1 MNKYSISIILMCLFG
16 VSWAQTTFTVSNTN
30 DSGAG
35 SLRQAILDAEA
46 SPGAD
51 IIDMTGITG
60 TITLA
65 SGLPNISQGLTINGN
80 GSANTIVDGNS
91 LYRPFFIGGALQS
104 STEVPVIAIDG
115 LTIQNGYSEGESPT
129 GNAGGGAGMG
139 GGMFVNNGN
148 VTMTNVL
155 FSGNSVLGGT
165 GGNDRFGGGGDGG
178 DGPFE
183 NSGGVAAALPP
194 GSFVGGT
201 GGYGAGGGGGIGTF
215 NFGGADGGIGGYGA
229 GGGGAG
235 GGNLNGLGNG
245 GAAGAF
251 GGTGGNAISLA
262 HAGGGGGA
270 GLGGAMY
277 VRNGT
282 VVLENISFQNN
293 TATGGAGGN
302 AHPEPSGG
310 NGQGRGGAVFND
322 AGTITMTFFSFSGN
336 TTSTASPDT
345 HGTISFITDVAITA
359 DPVDQLNINEGMD
372 DAAFSVTTTGT
383 VETYQWQVD
392 DGNGFVNI
400 TDDAN
405 YSGSASATLDI
416 TCVSRAFNNYQYR
429 VQIGGTLNDV
439 TSQAASLTVTNVPDL
454 MATIASTDLVVQ
466 CDGESL
472 TFTSSNQNV
481 NTTPAYQWLVN
492 GVAISGETSDTFT
505 GALNEGDEVSLE
517 LTEPS
522 SCFPRP
528 AAISNVLTVQRIKVD
543 TVVIANTLTGRTDVG
558 SLPYH
563 LAQTVNLPCNDIIT
577 VMDLRQLPQGSIISM
592 DQALFT
598 QSPVHIIGNGS
609 DETIIRATT
618 DVSTAMLGRFH
629 KLEGFKLENTSGANL
644 NAIDVFADS
653 LVMFDVIVT
662 GFDASSRQVLEFDNV
677 DVDNNPADYYVSLDS
692 VQLLGGRHIELDID
706 GNQGVNDVTG
716 TIKIVNSVFKNA
728 LYHNVEMDFSEADFL
743 EVLIQGNLFQDN
755 DLSTLQAFFNGSV
768 AGGTFTIEQNSVINQ
783 LREALSF
790 EAEQGNDIDV
800 IVRNNTFS
808 ETGVRGFA
816 GFPGDYP
823 VLSIQEVDAQIINN
837 TMVGV
842 QDVLSISTSNQIVF
856 ANNLV
861 LDEVNGVNIFDN
873 ATPDY
878 TGSGNN
884 IGIDIGDNNDL
895 TSTTLQVI
903 QSLTLSDPGGN
914 GLLVYEPVDC
924 GPAADFGNET
934 LAPLVDQIGRVR
946 FDPDIGAIESQVDVV
961 EQEVAVMI
969 DPFPFP
975 GAVTFTP
982 DVSPDPNPPVITYT
996 YQWTVNDVNTSTD
1009 EVFNATNLVAGD
1021 EIQLE
1026 VTSNVSL
1033 CRRPNPF
1040 VSEVVSI
1047 REAFSLQS
1055 TTISEDLM
1063 VGGVVTPIIPD
1074 GSLSAGATFSLV
1086 VGTGDT
1092 DNASFT
1098 VSGTDL
1104 VLASGLDFESAP
1116 SLSIRLSVSNG
1127 GQMFEQ
1133 AIALT
1138 ITDVNDAPVF
1148 TSMPAT
1154 LLQRDDVFQY
1164 DIVTSDDEGTD
1175 VAVQAISI
1183 PDWLTF
1189 NQNSAP
1195 DEDIIAST
1203 VRTGIP
1209 NGAKDLVV
1217 DASGNIYIADFGADN
1232 IKKIDPA
1239 GNETLIA
1246 DQSTPVYVSAPYAMD
1261 MAPDGTIYVADISR
1275 DAILKIENDVIS
1287 VFVSG
1292 LPSVADVVAQSNTVL
1307 YVTAEFSKVYRIEN
1321 GVPTLFAGTG
1331 TRTKV
1336 DGPFGVGTIANPN
1349 SIDVDLQGRVWLQD
1363 GGDIRVISP
1372 DGAIETID
1380 PVISFEAGTLN
1391 AITPPFS
1398 FDAGTYTGYQSDS
1411 DIEVD
1416 AFGNV
1421 HISRGGVITSLPG
1434 GSTTAGNELT
1444 GNVFFGN
1451 QTVDGNKNDALFG
1464 RIDGMFFASDGSLYT
1479 IGSSTNSSS
1488 ADHVIRKVTIPPPTF
1503 SLNGTAATVGEFPV
1517 TLRASDGTTTTDQ
1530 DFTIEV
1536 LGPLRFEAD
1545 PVTAATE
1552 GAQYIYNPSAVQSQG
1567 TPFTY
1572 GFTLPDWLNTS
1583 VPVTATSFLNI
1594 SSGVPGFAPFSGED
1608 ATVTDEAVYT
1618 IGGNTIGRLKF
1629 DGSMVTPIDF
1639 SSLNPEPSVVGP
1651 FITSNTE
1658 GELYFAFKIEDPNA
1672 GEQDKLYKVDPNA
1685 DPIVF
1690 TDLGTFNGIKD
1701 IDIHENG
1708 VVILEQ
1714 RFDNNSL
1721 VGDISIVDDAG
1732 VVTSVIS
1739 GSDAEAINVG
1749 LDGKI
1754 YFLGGS
1760 NFQHDDHSEFI
1771 AELELNGTITTR
1783 TIFTDERVYSVQ
1795 DLVVDAF
1802 GNAYILYE
1810 SLDEMANIFDSYG
1823 YLENSSVI
1831 EPLFTASDDV
1841 NTFEL
1846 SGFTRFGST
1855 NDIFYTAN
1863 DNAAGVSDLF
1873 AYADNAIIFGTPGST
1888 DAGPNNVTITLDD
1901 QNEIVTQAF
1910 TINIPF
1916 VNEPPT
1922 GINISGNSINE
1933 NNPTSTSLLT
1943 FTTTDPNSAF
1953 DVFTY
1958 ELVSGNGD
1966 DDNGEFTISNDG
1978 LQANQSYDF
1987 EANPGSK
1994 SIRLR
1999 STDLGGE
2006 SVEETFTITIND
2018 VNETPTAIA
2027 LSGNMEV
2034 AENLPAGTV
2043 IGTLTTSDQ
2052 DAGDTH
2058 SYSLSGIGSDLFQVV
2073 GDQLQT
2079 ATALDFE
2086 MAASYTLTITT
2097 EDAGTATFNDNFTIT
2112 VIDDTPTDILLSNSS
2127 VDEGL
2132 LPGAVVGTLS
2142 SVDSDP
2148 QNTFTYAF
2156 VTGANFNAL
2165 FEIDGNVLKTKA
2177 LFNASQF
2184 TSATIRVKTTDA
2196 IGESFE
2202 KDLTITINDV
2212 DNSPPQLL
2220 LAPSGGTQGQMY
2232 LYTPGV
2238 YDFDRDMV
2246 TVTST
2251 RPSWL
2256 SQLDVVPSVE
2266 EFLAENGADN
2276 LEIDDND
2283 NVYVTIQNAN
2293 GTATNILKYDDDTEM
2308 TSTLLSSEATAITF
2322 VDVDNNGVVYFS
2334 DNNFNGQSWKVRKID
2349 NGTVTDVYSSP
2360 GDILAG
2366 GYHSDGKL
2374 VLVETQGDGTRD
2386 IIKIDPNGA
2395 NRAVLKEDVGF
2406 VGIFNIGEDDNI
2418 HYANTNTMMSIDID
2432 GVSQTSLQPALSTN
2446 SQNTPYLYYITDFV
2460 QYSDSE
2466 AFIMYADNDNA
2477 GGSLDYLV
2485 RLTASGE
2492 EQIWKGDVIYEGGK
2506 IASNSSSEVFF
2517 TRDADSDGSRSVDV
2531 WRGGYTVFHGTPGDD
2546 AVGTNTL
2553 DIMLSD
2559 GALNNSYSY
2568 TFQIANVNDAPTA
2581 VNLSTASLAENSA
2594 AGTTV
2599 ATLSSTDPD
2608 NDSGDTHT
2616 FALVAGN
2623 GDTNNG
2629 SFQIDGAT
2637 LKSTATFDHEAGA
2650 TKKVRVKTTDAAGAT
2665 FEQALEVTITDI
2677 NDAPTA
2683 IQFTG
2688 TSINE
2693 NSATGTTIGTLSTV
2707 DPDATNTVTYSIVEG
2722 AEFVKLSGST
2732 LQSNKIF
2739 DFETTPSFAVKIK
2752 ANDGVAGSSTF
2763 FTIEQ
2768 SFTITVT
2775 DVSESASDIALD
2787 NTSVA
2792 ENATIG
2798 TVVGK
2803 LTAVDPEGTGSSTF
2817 SLVSGSENNALFNVT
2832 GNQLV
2837 TTSVFDF
2844 ETKSSYTVEVQVA
2857 DGSGN
2862 TYREKIAIS
2871 VTNVN
2876 EAPVFSNSAS
2886 VSVAENTTSVVS
2898 LAASD
2903 PDAGATLT
2911 YSLADGADKGL
2922 FTLSGQELAFATAP
2936 NFEAPA
2942 DADKNNVYLVVVR
2955 VSDGTNNTDLSL
2967 SVTITDQNEAP
2978 VISSSNS
2985 FTVTENT
2992 TSPISLTASDGDANT
3007 TLTYSLAG
3015 GPDQAAFNLSGSDL
3029 KFVSVPDFEVPGD
3042 ADKNNIYAVVVR
3054 VSDGTNNTDI
3064 SLTITVT
3071 DQNEAPLI
3079 SSAASFTVSENT
3091 TLPITLVASDVDA
3104 KATLAYSLVGGADQA
3119 AFTLSGSELK
3129 FVNAPDFEAP
3139 ADADKN
3145 NVYVITLRVS
3155 DGVLSSDKELTVS
3168 VTNENEAPN
3177 ALTLSASAIN
3187 EDADVGTV
3195 IGTLTSTDP
3204 DATFTH
3210 TYSVAA
3216 TESNFSIVGNQL
3228 QSKVIF
3234 DFESQSSYSVSVTVT
3249 DEGGLTHVQT
3259 FTITINDLVETK
3271 LNSSVV
3277 IDAIPDREVG
3287 SSAFELT
3294 AVTNPSDATIVWSI
3308 VEGNATLSGT
3318 TLTPG
3323 TQPGLVVV
3331 KAVIE
3336 ETTEYNRSEDTETF
3350 NLLNLSL
3357 IDPSVA
3363 LTLPDEAGTHETVT
3377 VQASVNAF
3385 GATTLSNDDIVLSI
3399 ESGPGVLNGDQLSFT
3414 GAGKVV
3420 VRASVPATAF
3430 TNAHTTSGEIQVFP
3444 VYSISGRALDTDG
3457 NGYAN
3462 GGAFL
3467 VAKDNFNETL
3477 STFLTNDGSF
3487 TFLNVK
3493 EGEYYLGIGV
3503 PQTEEVYLST
3513 YLGDKS
3519 PVLDPTDIPDV
3530 LKLTAD
3536 VSGLVINM
3544 RSKPQPAVDLVD
3556 PVTGAKIEFQ
3566 AQGAAD
3572 GQNRIVLGR
3581 VEVGDPIPN
3590 TQVVLS
3596 TNAGEYVA
3604 DGLTDENGF
3613 ITFEGLPTGDYK
3625 IGVEIP
3631 GVGRVETEIPVEE
3644 GEQAEVTGLISEDG
3658 TVAIE
3663 VIEVLNVNTES
3674 NDTFKL
3680 YPNPVQNQLNVQF
3693 ESEYYGEFSLSIY
3706 DLNGRLMY
3714 RSSHEKH
3721 GFRFS
3726 LNQPT
3731 ELQAG
3736 TYLIDIKGHELS
3748 IQQRFIKL

>member
-1 MNKYSISIILMCLFG
+1 MNKYSISIILMCLFC

-30 DSGAG
+30 DSGVG
-35 SLRQAILDAEA
+35 SLRQAILDAET

-65 SGLPNISQGLTINGN
+65 SDLPNISQDLTINGA
-80 GSANTIVDGNS
+80 GSANTIIDGNS
-91 LYRPFFIGGALQS
+91 LYRPFFIGGAFQG
-104 STEVPVIAIDG
+104 STEVPVIAVDG

-139 GGMFVNNGN
+139 GGMFVNNGD

-165 GGNDRFGGGGDGG
+165 GGNDRFGGGGEGG

-194 GSFVGGT
+194 GAFVGGA

-277 VRNGT
+277 IRNGT

-322 AGTITMTFFSFSGN
+322 AGTVTMTFFSFSGN

-359 DPVDQLNINEGMD
+359 EPADQLNINEGTD

-392 DGNGFVNI
+392 DGNGFVDI
-400 TDDAN
+400 TNDAN
-405 YSGSASATLDI
+405 YSGSTSATLDI
-416 TCVSRAFNNYQYR
+416 TCVPRAFQNYQYR

-481 NTTPAYQWLVN
+481 NTTPAYKWLVN
-492 GVAISGETSDTFT
+492 GVAVTGETSDTFT

-517 LTEPS
+517 LAEPS

-662 GFDASSRQVLEFDNV
+662 GFNASSRQVLEFDNV

-800 IVRNNTFS
+800 IIRNNTFS

-823 VLSIQEVDAQIINN
+823 VVSIQEVDAQIINN

-914 GLLVYEPVDC
+914 GLLAYEPVDC

-961 EQEVAVMI
+961 EQQVAVMI

-1009 EVFNATNLVAGD
+1009 EIFNATNLVAGD

-1063 VGGVVTPIIPD
+1063 VGGLVTPIIPD

-1086 VGTGDT
+1086 AGTGDT

-1104 VLASGLDFESAP
+1104 VLASGLDFETAP
-1116 SLSIRLSVSNG
+1116 SLSIRLSVSDG

-1138 ITDVNDAPVF
+1138 ITDVNDSPVF

-1189 NQNSAP
+1189 NQNSAS
-1195 DEDIIAST
+1195 DEDIIASS

-1209 NGAKDLVV
+1209 NGARDLVV
-1217 DASGNIYIADFGADN
+1217 DASGNIYIADASADN

-1292 LPSVADVVAQSNTVL
+1292 LPSVSDVVAQSNTVL
-1307 YVTAEFSKVYRIEN
+1307 YVTAEFSKVFRIEN

-1416 AFGNV
+1416 VFGNV

-1451 QTVDGNKNDALFG
+1451 QTVDGNKNDAIFG

-1479 IGSSTNSSS
+1479 VGSSTNSSS
-1488 ADHVIRKVTIPPPTF
+1488 ADHVIRKVTIPAPTF
-1503 SLNGTAATVGEFPV
+1503 SLTGTAATTGEFPV

-1530 DFTIEV
+1530 NFTIEV

-1583 VPVTATSFLNI
+1583 VPVTATSFLNLA
-1594 SSGVPGFAPFSGED
+1594 SGVPGVAPFSRAD

-1618 IGGNTIGRLKF
+1618 IQGNTISSLKF

-1708 VVILEQ
+1708 VVIFEQ

-1732 VVTSVIS
+1732 AVTSVIS

-1760 NFQHDDHSEFI
+1760 NFQPDDHSEFI

-1783 TIFTDERVYSVQ
+1783 TIFTDQRVYSVQ

-1873 AYADNAIIFGTPGST
+1873 AYADNAIIFGTPGAT
-1888 DAGPNNVTITLDD
+1888 DAGPNNLTITLDD

-1933 NNPTSTSLLT
+1933 NNPTSTSILT
-1943 FTTTDPNSAF
+1943 FTTIDPNSAF

-1958 ELVSGNGD
+1958 ELISGSGD

-1994 SIRLR
+1994 SIRVR

-2006 SVEETFTITIND
+2006 SVEETFTIRIND

-2034 AENLPAGTV
+2034 AENLPAGTA
-2043 IGTLTTSDQ
+2043 IGSLTTTDQ
-2052 DAGDTH
+2052 DASDTH
-2058 SYSLSGIGSDLFQVV
+2058 TYSLSGTGSDLFQVV
-2073 GDQLQT
+2073 GNVLQT
-2079 ATALDFE
+2079 AASLDFE
-2086 MAASYTLTITT
+2086 IGSSYTLTITT
-2097 EDAGTATFNDNFTIT
+2097 TDAGQLTFNDDFTIT
-2112 VIDDTPTDILLSNSS
+2112 IINDAPTDITLSNGSI
-2127 VDEGL
+2127 DEGL
-2132 LPGAVVGTLS
+2132 LPGAIIGTFGTT
-2142 SVDSDP
+2142 DSDP
-2148 QNTFTYAF
+2148 NNTFSYAF
-2156 VTGANFNAL
+2156 VAGANLNAL
-2165 FEIDGNVLKTKA
+2165 FEIDGTLLKTRGI
-2177 LFNASQF
+2177 FDASLF
-2184 TSATIRVKTTDA
+2184 TSATIRVSTTDA

-2202 KDLTITINDV
+2202 KDLTVTVNDLT
-2212 DNSPPQLL
+2212 NSPPQLL
-2220 LAPSGGTQGQMY
+2220 NAPSANATQGA
-2232 LYTPGV
+2232 LYTYAPGI
-2238 YDFDRDMV
+2238 YDFNNDVV
-2246 TVTST
+2246 TLTST
-2251 RPSWL
+2251 LPTWL
-2256 SQLDVVPSVE
+2256 NRVDQPATVE
-2266 EFLAENGADN
+2266 EFLAENGANN
-2276 LEIDDND
+2276 LEIDDDDNLYITIND
-2283 NVYVTIQNAN
+2283 AN
-2293 GTATNILKYDDDTEM
+2293 GTATNIMKYDDNTEM
-2308 TSTLLSSEATAITF
+2308 TSTLLSTDATSISF
-2322 VDVDNNGVVYFS
+2322 VDVDDNGVVYFS
-2334 DNNFNGQSWKVRKID
+2334 DNNFQGSSWLVKKLE
-2349 NGTVTDVYSSP
+2349 NGTVSTVYTALGDV
-2360 GDILAG
+2360 IAG
-2366 GYHSDGKL
+2366 GHHDDGYL
-2374 VLVETQGDGTRD
+2374 VLVETQADNTRD
-2386 IIKIDPNGA
+2386 MIRVDLNGA
-2395 NRAVLKEDVGF
+2395 NKMTLEEEVGF
-2406 VGIFNIGEDDNI
+2406 VGVFNIGDDDNI
-2418 HYANTNTMMSIDID
+2418 HYSSGNTMSAIDID
-2432 GVSQTSLQPALSTN
+2432 GNAATAVTIQLTTDNTN
-2446 SQNTPYLYYITDFV
+2446 SPYLYFISDFV
-2460 QYSDSE
+2460 KYSGNE
-2466 AFIMYADNDNA
+2466 AYVLYVEADAA
-2477 GGSLDYLV
+2477 GTQRDVLV
-2485 RLTASGE
+2485 RVRSTGE
-2492 EQIWKGDVIYEGGK
+2492 EELWRGMVTYEASK
-2506 IASNSSSEVFF
+2506 IAANASSEVFF
-2517 TRDADSDGSRSVDV
+2517 TRDPDTNTRHAIAKYSRAF
-2531 WRGGYTVFHGTPGDD
+2531 TFFHGTPGDSD
-2546 AVGTNTL
+2546 VGNSTFGMN
-2553 DIMLSD
+2553 LSD
-2559 GALNNSYSY
+2559 GTAANDYSF
-2568 TFQIANVNDAPTA
+2568 TIAVSNINDAPTA
-2581 VNLSTASLAENSA
+2581 IALSGSSINENNA
-2594 AGTTV
+2594 MGV
-2599 ATLSSTDPD
+2599 GLLTLSATDPD
-2608 NDSGDTHT
+2608 NDSGDSHT
-2616 FALVAGN
+2616 FALVSGT

-2629 SFQIDGAT
+2629 SFEIVGSELRA
-2637 LKSTATFDHEAGA
+2637 KSIFDHESGP
-2650 TKKVRVKTTDAAGAT
+2650 TKSIRVKASDAT
-2665 FEQALEVTITDI
+2665 NTSFEQTLSISIADLNES
-2677 NDAPTA
+2677 PTA
-2683 IQFTG
+2683 IQLSSS
-2688 TSINE
+2688 SINE
-2693 NSATGTTIGTLSTV
+2693 NSTVGTTIGTLSTV
-2707 DPDATNTVTYSIVEG
+2707 DPDATNANLVFEVMEG
-2722 AEFVKLSGST
+2722 AQFVSISGTELKSAA
-2732 LQSNKIF
+2732 SF
-2739 DFETTPSFAVKIK
+2739 DFETTPSFSVKIK
-2752 ANDGVAGSSTF
+2752 ASDGVANSGNF

-2768 SFTITVT
+2768 SFTITVG
-2775 DVSESASDIALD
+2775 DVSESPTDLALS
-2787 NTSVA
+2787 NATVA
-2792 ENATIG
+2792 ENAVLGTTIG
-2798 TVVGK
+2798 T
-2803 LTAVDPEGTGSSTF
+2803 LTAQDPDGSSTAAF
-2817 SLVSGSENNALFNVT
+2817 SLVSGADDNASFSIEGNLLKTAAVFNFENKTSYIVNIQVTDGT
-2832 GNQLV
+2832 GNSF
-2837 TTSVFDF
+2837 T
-2844 ETKSSYTVEVQVA
+2844 
-2857 DGSGN
+2857 
-2862 TYREKIAIS
+2862 EKFTITITDA
-2871 VTNVN
+2871 N
-2876 EAPVFSNSAS
+2876 EAPVFSTANTI
-2886 VSVAENTTSVVS
+2886 SVAENSTAVTT
-2898 LAASD
+2898 LAATDS
-2903 PDAGATLT
+2903 DAGATLT
-2911 YSLADGADKGL
+2911 YSIADGADKDL
-2922 FTLSGQELAFATAP
+2922 FALSGQVLTFASARD
-2936 NFEAPA
+2936 FESPA
-2942 DADKNNVYLVVVR
+2942 DADVNNVYQITVR
-2955 VSDGTNNTDLSL
+2955 VSDGTNQSDLAL
-2967 SVTITDQNEAP
+2967 SVTVTDVNEAP
-2978 VISSSNS
+2978 VTGTTNAL
-2985 FTVTENT
+2985 TVVENT
-2992 TSPISLTASDGDANT
+2992 TTPIAIVASDADANS
-3007 TLTYSLAG
+3007 TLTYSLTG
-3015 GPDQAAFNLSGSDL
+3015 GL
-3029 KFVSVPDFEVPGD
+3029 
-3042 ADKNNIYAVVVR
+3042 DK
-3054 VSDGTNNTDI
+3054 DK
-3064 SLTITVT
+3064 
-3071 DQNEAPLI
+3071 
-3079 SSAASFTVSENT
+3079 FTVS
-3091 TLPITLVASDVDA
+3091 
-3104 KATLAYSLVGGADQA
+3104 GANV
-3119 AFTLSGSELK
+3119 S
-3129 FVNAPDFEAP
+3129 FVNAPDFEVP
-3139 ADADKN
+3139 VDANSD
-3145 NVYVITLRVS
+3145 NVYAFTVRVS
-3155 DGVLSSDKELTVS
+3155 DGTHSVDTEMTVT
-3168 VTNENEAPN
+3168 VTNANESPTGLTISANTVDENA
-3177 ALTLSASAIN
+3177 A
-3187 EDADVGTV
+3187 VGTA
-3195 IGTLTSTDP
+3195 IGTLTSTDT

-3210 TYSVAA
+3210 TYSLPSAE
-3216 TESNFSIVGNQL
+3216 TNFKIQNNQL
-3228 QSKVIF
+3228 QTNAVF
-3234 DFESQSSYSVSVTVT
+3234 DFETQQSYEVTVTVT
-3249 DEGGLTHVQT
+3249 DEGSLSFEQKLTISV
-3259 FTITINDLVETK
+3259 NDLDETK
-3271 LNSSVV
+3271 PNSSVIISA
-3277 IDAIPDREVG
+3277 IDDRVTG
-3287 SSAFELT
+3287 SDAFELA
-3294 AVTNPSDATIVWSI
+3294 AVTNPENATVIWSVVEGDATI
-3308 VEGNATLSGT
+3308 NGT

-3323 TQPGLVVV
+3323 TQSGLVVV

-3336 ETTEYNRSEDTETF
+3336 ATTAFNGSEDTESF
-3350 NLLNLSL
+3350 NLLDPTL
-3357 IDPSVA
+3357 IDPTLTV
-3363 LTLPDEAGTHETVT
+3363 TLPREAAVNETVT
-3377 VQASVNAF
+3377 IAVSFDAL
-3385 GATTLSNDDIVLSI
+3385 GATTVSETDVVL
-3399 ESGPGVLNGDQLSFT
+3399 EVVKGPGTINGNQLSFT
-3414 GAGKVV
+3414 GSGTVEV
-3420 VRASVPATAF
+3420 SASVAATAE
-3430 TNAHTTSGEIQVFP
+3430 TNAAVATDNMEVFQ
-3444 VYSISGRALDTDG
+3444 VYSISGRALADG
-3457 NGYAN
+3457 NGYSN
-3462 GGAFL
+3462 GIAFL
-3467 VAKDNFNETL
+3467 VASDNFNETL
-3477 STFLTNDGSF
+3477 NVLLDTEGNF
-3487 TFLNVK
+3487 TFQNVK
-3493 EGEYYLGIGV
+3493 EGDYFLGIGV
-3503 PQTEEVYLST
+3503 PQTETTYLST
-3513 YLGDKS
+3513 FLGDKS
-3519 PVLDPTDIPDV
+3519 PVLDPMAIPDV
-3530 LKLTAD
+3530 LKLSAD

-3544 RSKPQPAVDLVD
+3544 QSKPAPAVDLVD
-3556 PVTGAKIEFQ
+3556 PTMGGKIEFQ
-3566 AQGAAD
+3566 AQGAPD
-3572 GQNRIVLGR
+3572 GQNRIILGR
-3581 VEVGDPIPN
+3581 VEMGDPIPN

-3596 TNAGEYVA
+3596 DADGAYVA

-3631 GVGRVETEIPVEE
+3631 GVGRVETDIPVEE
-3644 GEQAEVTGLISEDG
+3644 GEQADVTGLISEDG
-3658 TVAIE
+3658 TVALEIE
-3663 VIEVLNVNTES
+3663 EVLNVDLEKEALTI
-3674 NDTFKL
+3674 
-3680 YPNPVQNQLNVQF
+3680 YPNPVMDQLNLTL
-3693 ESEYYGEFSLSIY
+3693 ENDYRGELTIRVF
-3706 DLNGRLMY
+3706 DLNGKTVL
-3714 RSSHEKH
+3714 
-3721 GFRFS
+3721 GFNDQK
-3726 LNQPT
+3726 LTGKLEIKEQLALP
-3731 ELQAG
+3731 AG
-3736 TYLIDIKGHELS
+3736 TYLIQIIGIDLNL
-3748 IQQRFIKL
+3748 QQRFIKR